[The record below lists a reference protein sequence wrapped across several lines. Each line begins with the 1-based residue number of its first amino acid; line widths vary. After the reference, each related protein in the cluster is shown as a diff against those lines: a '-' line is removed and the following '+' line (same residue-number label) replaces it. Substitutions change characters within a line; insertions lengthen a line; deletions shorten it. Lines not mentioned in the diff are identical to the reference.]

1 VPVQI
6 AHFCCGEVDMDFL
19 DPWPRGA
26 RSRVGRSM
34 RVAASQFDGNLALW
48 SGRVIEADGHDA
60 QFMLSAPARGP
71 SRARR
76 DAR

>member
-1 VPVQI
+1 
-6 AHFCCGEVDMDFL
+6 
-19 DPWPRGA
+19 
-26 RSRVGRSM
+26 M